1 MKQLPGAGPIRAAIR
16 AALIGVIL
24 SASGCASAPGAP
36 GSGAHPSTIRTD
48 PAGAAVFVDG
58 GFVGTTPASFMLPA
72 KDRVDLR
79 LELPG
84 YMSHDDVLLR
94 APGTPADA
102 PAGVGWDEV
111 YHFPLVRKG

>member
-1 MKQLPGAGPIRAAIR
+1 MKQLPSPGLLGAAAR
-16 AALIGVIL
+16 AALIVL
-24 SASGCASAPGAP
+24 ALLVSGCASAPGDA

-48 PAGAAVFVDG
+48 PAGAAVFVNG
-58 GFVGTTPASFMLPA
+58 GFVGTTPATFMLPA
-72 KDRVDLR
+72 KERVELR

-102 PAGVGWDEV
+102 PEGVGWDEV